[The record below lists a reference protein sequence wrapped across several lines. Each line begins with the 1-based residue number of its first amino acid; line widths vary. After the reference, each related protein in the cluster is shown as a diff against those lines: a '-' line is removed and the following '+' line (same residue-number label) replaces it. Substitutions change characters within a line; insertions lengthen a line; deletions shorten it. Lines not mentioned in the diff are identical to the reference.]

1 VTIENPD
8 WLNVNRQNSIKA
20 VKTTKQQSV
29 WECLWSDYKA
39 WRKCHKTTTSADTIL
54 LFWFAQHSTTK
65 ATINKYKQQLQI
77 CSLWLQNS
85 YTKRI
90 SLASS
95 TGVPKPGI
103 QNGKF
108 CGFRR
113 ELRPLFIKLLEY
125 WYFLQI
131 QPQQFR
137 TLSHLAEISNPTEMT
152 YTANFNCE

>member
-1 VTIENPD
+1 MTIENPD

-54 LFWFAQHSTTK
+54 LCWFAQHSTTK

-85 YTKRI
+85 YTERI

-95 TGVPKPGI
+95 TGVPKPG
-103 QNGKF
+103 NF
-108 CGFRR
+108 VV
-113 ELRPLFIKLLEY
+113 LEGNWHHSSSNY
-125 WYFLQI
+125 WNIDIFLQI
-131 QPQQFR
+131 QLQQFR
-137 TLSHLAEISNPTEMT
+137 TLSHLAKISNPTEMT
-152 YTANFNCE
+152 YTASFNCE